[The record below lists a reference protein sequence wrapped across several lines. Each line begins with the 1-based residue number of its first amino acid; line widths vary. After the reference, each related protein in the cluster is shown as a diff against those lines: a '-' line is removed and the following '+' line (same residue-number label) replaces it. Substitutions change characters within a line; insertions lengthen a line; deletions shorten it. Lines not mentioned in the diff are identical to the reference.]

1 MTESK
6 PADLTF
12 GEAMAK
18 LEQLVSRLEEEPD
31 LGLEQALAL
40 YEQGA
45 VLATD
50 CQQRLASA
58 KLRVTEIP
66 VPAVPTGGE
75 DEHATAPP
83 RGRRSST

>member
-1 MTESK
+1 MTDLK

-18 LEQLVSRLEEEPD
+18 LEQLVHRLENEGD
-31 LGLEQALAL
+31 MGLEQALAL

-45 VLATD
+45 ALATD

-58 KLRVTEIP
+58 KLRVAEIQM
-66 VPAVPTGGE
+66 PAAPSSGE
-75 DEHATAPP
+75 DGDAAAPIT
-83 RGRRSST
+83 GRRGST